1 MYLIPFI
8 GQYHLDIWAKMSKI
22 FTTKFSSRHTGLT
35 SMIQDGKIILLKRL
49 KDNM

>member
-1 MYLIPFI
+1 MYFIPFI

-35 SMIQDGKIILLKRL
+35 MIKEGKNNTLKET
-49 KDNM
+49 